1 MGKSRIKDSWLRSEN
16 KKQNKANGTH
26 HTEKPME
33 WRGLGKLV
41 DVYSTK
47 IRYIKKN
54 IGHKR
59 TKLASSMLS
68 GIVRM
73 KLKEQARE
81 EIDAEYGND

>member
-1 MGKSRIKDSWLRSEN
+1 MGKSKIKDSWLRSEN

-26 HTEKPME
+26 HTEKPMV
-33 WRGLGKLV
+33 WRGFGKFI

-47 IRYIKKN
+47 LRYIKKN